1 MRIAYVTFDPVNQ
14 DLAEQM
20 AAARGVELYSSSGMD
35 HFPELEFHAVIYD
48 LDYLFP
54 EQRRAVLDQLL
65 AGPPGRPV
73 AVHSFN
79 LEEREAAGLRRNG
92 VAVFRSLEPSVLTA
106 VLPKRR
112 GGKAARRPR
121 TRRRAISMTSRG
133 Q

>member
-20 AAARGVELYSSSGMD
+20 AAARGVELYPSSGLD
-35 HFPELEFHAVIYD
+35 HFPELESHAVIYD

-65 AGPPGRPV
+65 AGPSLRPV

-79 LEEREAAGLRRNG
+79 LEEREAADLRRNG
-92 VAVFRSLEPSVLTA
+92 VAVFRSLKPSVFTA
-106 VLPKRR
+106 VCSKRR

-121 TRRRAISMTSRG
+121 TGRRAISMTPRG
-133 Q
+133 E